1 MGKSQEWKLALDQYI
16 RQGDPGL
23 AEKSAAWQT
32 AIGLQDVDGLKISE
46 YLLKIA
52 KEHIEGRIDMN
63 AAKTRIQIYYE
74 KRKGHLTD
82 VEERTREADL
92 VSLHIVELLGE
103 KTFQLSPAFYINIH
117 KRLFTGVF
125 PHAGRLRSYN
135 ITKDEWIL
143 NGKTVYYAS
152 YNEIQAALDYDFSQE
167 KQFPYETVSVADAM
181 KHIAAFTSGIW
192 QIHPFGEGNTR
203 TTAIFVIQYLKA
215 FGLRVNSDV
224 FAEHSWYFRNALVRS
239 NYNDFQLGIH
249 AITKYLEQFFE
260 NLLMNMNHELKN
272 RYLRVDYRDDRMIQS
287 ENAESSKCID
297 NILNCTLE
305 EMAVMKVIEENPRIT
320 QKALSA
326 VLGKSE
332 RTIKTRMGS
341 LKQKGLIQR
350 KNGKRNGDWEILT
363 RS

>member
-1 MGKSQEWKLALDQYI
+1 M
-16 RQGDPGL
+16 
-23 AEKSAAWQT
+23 
-32 AIGLQDVDGLKISE
+32 
-46 YLLKIA
+46 
-52 KEHIEGRIDMN
+52 
-63 AAKTRIQIYYE
+63 
-74 KRKGHLTD
+74 
-82 VEERTREADL
+82 
-92 VSLHIVELLGE
+92 
-103 KTFQLSPAFYINIH
+103 
-117 KRLFTGVF
+117 
-125 PHAGRLRSYN
+125 
-135 ITKDEWIL
+135 
-143 NGKTVYYAS
+143 
-152 YNEIQAALDYDFSQE
+152 DYDFSQE

-249 AITKYLEQFFE
+249 ATTKYLEQFFE

-326 VLGKSE
+326 ALGKSE
-332 RTIKTRMGS
+332 RMIKTRMGS

>member
-1 MGKSQEWKLALDQYI
+1 MRRKHGFRYTMKNGKDTLPMSKRGHG
-16 RQGDPGL
+16 RQTSFRCTL
-23 AEKSAAWQT
+23 WNYWERKHFSFHRHF
-32 AIGLQDVDGLKISE
+32 IS
-46 YLLKIA
+46 
-52 KEHIEGRIDMN
+52 
-63 AAKTRIQIYYE
+63 
-74 KRKGHLTD
+74 
-82 VEERTREADL
+82 
-92 VSLHIVELLGE
+92 
-103 KTFQLSPAFYINIH
+103 TFI
-117 KRLFTGVF
+117 FTGVF

-181 KHIAAFTSGIW
+181 KHIVAFTSGIW

-203 TTAIFVIQYLKA
+203 TTAIFVNQYLKA
-215 FGLRVNSDV
+215 FGLWVNSDV
-224 FAEHSWYFRNALVRS
+224 FAEHSLYFRNALVRS

-249 AITKYLEQFFE
+249 ATTKYLEQFFE
-260 NLLMNMNHELKN
+260 NLLMNANHELKN
-272 RYLRVDYRDDRMIQS
+272 CYLHVDYRDDRMIQS
-287 ENAESSKCID
+287 ENTESSKCID

-326 VLGKSE
+326 ALGKSE
-332 RTIKTRMGS
+332 RMIKTRMGS

>member
-1 MGKSQEWKLALDQYI
+1 
-16 RQGDPGL
+16 
-23 AEKSAAWQT
+23 
-32 AIGLQDVDGLKISE
+32 
-46 YLLKIA
+46 
-52 KEHIEGRIDMN
+52 
-63 AAKTRIQIYYE
+63 
-74 KRKGHLTD
+74 
-82 VEERTREADL
+82 
-92 VSLHIVELLGE
+92 
-103 KTFQLSPAFYINIH
+103 
-117 KRLFTGVF
+117 
-125 PHAGRLRSYN
+125 
-135 ITKDEWIL
+135 
-143 NGKTVYYAS
+143 
-152 YNEIQAALDYDFSQE
+152 
-167 KQFPYETVSVADAM
+167 M
-181 KHIAAFTSGIW
+181 KHFAAFTSGIW

-203 TTAIFVIQYLKA
+203 TTAIFVILYLKA

-249 AITKYLEQFFE
+249 ATTKYLELFFE
-260 NLLMNMNHELKN
+260 NLLMNANHELKN